1 MRISMSAMYFTVDV
15 LCVSSA
21 TYEST
26 SGLQLLLFVLAPP
39 TAAKREGMWG
49 HPTPRQR
56 ALHSALPY
64 VHAQGL
70 RAGSPRPC
78 ALCTSLRPR
87 PRASC
92 RISQT
97 LCPLHSPTSTPKGF
111 VPGLPD
117 LVPSALPTH
126 RDLMKVQAIWP
137 GAIRLTYLVQVCANS
152 PCLPFAWH

>member
-1 MRISMSAMYFTVDV
+1 MRISMSAMYFTVDI

-56 ALHSALPY
+56 ALPSALPY

-78 ALCTSLRPR
+78 ALCTPYSSGFDGASSNLARRNKVSISCSSMRKLAVFAFCLALTTMSNPPGSLGKRPR
-87 PRASC
+87 IASLSS
-92 RISQT
+92 RFI
-97 LCPLHSPTSTPKGF
+97 
-111 VPGLPD
+111 
-117 LVPSALPTH
+117 
-126 RDLMKVQAIWP
+126 
-137 GAIRLTYLVQVCANS
+137 
-152 PCLPFAWH
+152 

>member
-1 MRISMSAMYFTVDV
+1 MRISMSAMYFTVDI

-78 ALCTSLRPR
+78 ALCTPYSSGFDESSSNLAWRNKVNISCSSMRKLAVFAFCLALITMSNPPGSLGKRPR
-87 PRASC
+87 IASLSS
-92 RISQT
+92 RFI
-97 LCPLHSPTSTPKGF
+97 
-111 VPGLPD
+111 
-117 LVPSALPTH
+117 
-126 RDLMKVQAIWP
+126 
-137 GAIRLTYLVQVCANS
+137 
-152 PCLPFAWH
+152 